1 MKGERMSV
9 SGVGAGSL
17 LTVLAVLCLVV
28 FTVLSISTVQS
39 QKALSERS
47 AAAVEAYYQADA
59 RAEEIL
65 ARLRG
70 GEIPEEVRREGDI
83 FRYDIP
89 VSDTQRLEV
98 EILVSGNQY
107 TVLRWQAVSAI
118 VWEEAPGGQV
128 WSGG

>member
-1 MKGERMSV
+1 MKDERMSV

-59 RAEEIL
+59 RAEE
-65 ARLRG
+65 RSRKKCGERG
-70 GEIPEEVRREGDI
+70 ISSGMTSLFPIH
-83 FRYDIP
+83 
-89 VSDTQRLEV
+89 SDWKWRF
-98 EILVSGNQY
+98 
-107 TVLRWQAVSAI
+107 W
-118 VWEEAPGGQV
+118 
-128 WSGG
+128 